1 MNRESNRIDR
11 ITNIRMLDTP
21 RKPFSKLRNSDGKNL
36 NLGDYMKNHIYMY
49 CGGDTRV
56 RFKVVPEMVTDV
68 IDVFGKDVT
77 FDGEQDGYVVVSTMV
92 TEGAM
97 KVYAQTHAPDVII
110 LEPQRLVDE
119 MKKWAKDVK
128 KAYN

>member
-1 MNRESNRIDR
+1 
-11 ITNIRMLDTP
+11 
-21 RKPFSKLRNSDGKNL
+21 
-36 NLGDYMKNHIYMY
+36 
-49 CGGDTRV
+49 
-56 RFKVVPEMVTDV
+56 
-68 IDVFGKDVT
+68 
-77 FDGEQDGYVVVSTMV
+77 
-92 TEGAM
+92 M